1 MRILSRH
8 FLTSY
13 LVLYFAIL
21 FAANLI
27 IAVVEI
33 MLNFDDVLE
42 YREGFWGVAT
52 YIFLRLPSY
61 YLPYVVPAA
70 SFGAAFLCLGLPAR
84 AQEMVAIKAGGIS
97 PHRVATPVLAAA
109 ASLSLVMLV
118 VNETIVLDAVK
129 EFHSLDRASDSEAL
143 FQSRGSFWYHKGN
156 FLYNVEGAD
165 RASRTLQ
172 GVSVYEHNRKGRLIH
187 SIQAESARI
196 SADDRWHLQNA
207 IIRRFDPSDPAAPPA
222 TERVSET
229 VVVVG
234 EQRGLAL
241 LNADATILPLL
252 RLREYIRALARE
264 GRAATRYRALFH
276 SRLAEPLTV
285 FLFALLAIPIGLAVE
300 QSRSVAVAAL
310 HGVTIVAIFYGV
322 LTTTAIM
329 AAGGVAAAIPSP
341 WILLALFGGYG
352 AWRFARAPS

>member
-1 MRILSRH
+1 MRILSRY

-27 IAVVEI
+27 IAIVEL
-33 MLNFDDVLE
+33 MLNFDDVLK
-42 YREGFWGVAT
+42 YREGIWGIAT
-52 YIFLRLPSY
+52 YMFLRLPSY
-61 YLPYVVPAA
+61 YLPYLVPVA
-70 SFGAAFLCLGLPAR
+70 SFGAAFLCLGMPAR
-84 AQEMVAIKAGGIS
+84 AQEMIAIKAGGIS
-97 PHRVATPVLAAA
+97 PHRVAIPVLVAAA
-109 ASLSLVMLV
+109 VLSLGTLV

-129 EFHSLDRASDSEAL
+129 EFDNLDRESDGDAL
-143 FQSRGSFWYHKGN
+143 FQSRGSFWYHKGDI
-156 FLYNVEGAD
+156 LYNVEGAD

-172 GVSVYEHNRKGRLIH
+172 GVSVYERDREGHLVY

-196 SADDRWHLQNA
+196 SADDRWQLQNA
-207 IIRRFDPSDPAAPPA
+207 TIRRFDPSDPTAAPA
-222 TERVSET
+222 TEWVADT
-229 VVVVG
+229 VLAVG

-241 LNADATILPLL
+241 LNADASVLPLL
-252 RLREYIRALARE
+252 RLREYIRALAHE
-264 GRAATRYRALFH
+264 GRTATRYRALFH

-285 FLFALLAIPIGLAVE
+285 LLFALLAIPIGLAVE
-300 QSRSVAVAAL
+300 QSRSLAVAAL
-310 HGVTIVAIFYGV
+310 QGVAMVGIFYGV

-329 AAGGVAAAIPSP
+329 AASGLAGAIPSP

>member
-1 MRILSRH
+1 VRILPRH

-33 MLNFDDVLE
+33 MLNFDDVLK
-42 YREGFWGVAT
+42 YREGIWGVAT
-52 YIFLRLPSY
+52 YMFLRLPSY
-61 YLPYVVPAA
+61 YLPYVVPVA

-84 AQEMVAIKAGGIS
+84 AQEIIAIKAGGIS

-109 ASLSLVMLV
+109 ASLSLAMLV

-129 EFHSLDRASDSEAL
+129 EFHNLDRESDS
-143 FQSRGSFWYHKGN
+143 FQSRGSFWYHKGA

-165 RASRTLQ
+165 RTSRTLQ
-172 GVSVYEHNRKGRLIH
+172 GVSVYERDRQGRLIH

-196 SADDRWHLQNA
+196 SASDRWHLQNA
-207 IIRRFDPSDPAAPPA
+207 IIRRFDPSDPAAAPA
-222 TERVSET
+222 TERVSEA

-241 LNADATILPLL
+241 LNADATVLPLL
-252 RLREYIRALARE
+252 RLREYIRALAQE

-285 FLFALLAIPIGLAVE
+285 LLFALLAIPIGMAVE
-300 QSRSVAVAAL
+300 QSRSLAVAAL
-310 HGVTIVAIFYGV
+310 QGVAIIAIFYGV

-329 AAGGVAAAIPSP
+329 AAGGIAAAIPSP

-352 AWRFARAPS
+352 AWRLARAPS